1 MADAIVTKTVKITN
15 KMRLD
20 WICKHVAYLEHSD
33 PAGTPCMVVE
43 RGGYWPQEEEH
54 TDTAVEE
61 MIDLQ
66 LDDYIDAQIQIEL
79 NYKEQA

>member
-1 MADAIVTKTVKITN
+1 MKTATVTKKVTITD

-20 WICKHVAYLEHSD
+20 WICRHASYLEHSD
-33 PAGTPCMVVE
+33 PAGTPCALVA
-43 RGGYWPQEEEH
+43 RGCYWPQEEEH
-54 TDTAVEE
+54 ADTAVEE

-79 NYKEQA
+79 NYREQA

>member
-1 MADAIVTKTVKITN
+1 MAIATVTKKVTITD

-20 WICKHVAYLEHSD
+20 WICRHVAYLEHSD
-33 PAGTPCMVVE
+33 PAGNPCMKVE
-43 RGGYWPQEEEH
+43 RGGYWPQEQEH
-54 TDTAVEE
+54 HDTAVEE

-79 NYKEQA
+79 NYQEQA

>member
-1 MADAIVTKTVKITN
+1 MKTATVTKKVTITD
-15 KMRLD
+15 KMRMD
-20 WICKHVAYLEHSD
+20 WVCKHIQYLEHTD
-33 PAGTPCMVVE
+33 PAGTITMKVE

-79 NYKEQA
+79 NYQEQA